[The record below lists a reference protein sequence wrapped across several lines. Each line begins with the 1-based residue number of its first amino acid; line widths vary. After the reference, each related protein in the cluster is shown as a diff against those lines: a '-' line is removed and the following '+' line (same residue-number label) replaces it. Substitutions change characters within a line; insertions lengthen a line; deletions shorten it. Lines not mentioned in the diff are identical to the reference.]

1 MMISAI
7 LGLFGF
13 VAGMSATVYCFGTL
27 AMDAAH
33 FLSASNPLPQV
44 PATPRKLPPR
54 QLTFVEPHPSAR
66 CPVCRTGIQGQV
78 RMCPDC
84 RVLSHEDCWTF
95 QGGCG
100 IFGCGERGLAE
111 R

>member
-7 LGLFGF
+7 FGLFGF
-13 VAGMSATVYCFGTL
+13 VAGMSATVYCFGSL
-27 AMDAAH
+27 AAEWI
-33 FLSASNPLPQV
+33 SAGPPVPRVQ
-44 PATPRKLPPR
+44 PATPAPPR
-54 QLTFVEPHPSAR
+54 QLTFLEPHPSAR

-78 RMCPDC
+78 RMCPRC
-84 RVLSHEDCWTF
+84 RVLSHDDCWTF

-100 IFGCGERGLAE
+100 IFGCEERVLAE